1 MIVTESRE
9 FQSKLHAFYRDLNE
23 TQEISVNIVVK
34 NIGSVDTARKLSSC

>member
-9 FQSKLHAFYRDLNE
+9 FQSKLHPFYRDLNE